1 MSSKMIIERIVNK
14 ESIAVCAPVLI
25 DAYNNE
31 PWNDRW
37 DMVTAIALLNYSFD
51 TPGFMGWMASLNN
64 KVVGACVGNIEP
76 YYTGQVFFLKQMFV
90 SVGLQK
96 SGIGRQIL
104 EIMKDDIAVIG
115 VTTAILFTGKA
126 ILDFYTK
133 AGFIEMEGMRMM
145 IYG

>member
-1 MSSKMIIERIVNK
+1 MKSKIIIERIENK
-14 ESIAVCAPVLI
+14 ERLAVCVPILI

-31 PWNDRW
+31 PWNDSW
-37 DMVTAIALLNYSFD
+37 NNVTATALLNYSFE

-76 YYTGQVFFLKQMFV
+76 YYTGDVFFLKQMFV

-96 SGIGRQIL
+96 SGIGRQLL
-104 EIMKDDIAVIG
+104 ETMKEEIAGKG
-115 VTTAILFTGKA
+115 VTSAILFTGKE
-126 ILDFYTK
+126 IQDFYTK
-133 AGFIEMEGMRMM
+133 SGFIEMEAMRMM